1 MPFDGFLLNR
11 VIEEISTIKTPLRQI
26 YQTGKSTFYFH
37 FQSKTI
43 RICLNPAAAHMCLA
57 KREEFSDITPSSF
70 LMLLRSRLK
79 NSRFK
84 SAEQVGL
91 DRVARLTFLRLDEIG
106 RQHTYEVYVEFLGRH
121 CNLVLVENG
130 IIIDAHKKHSVGN
143 RNILRNQTYPIP
155 KQSKIN
161 PLLASFDSLT
171 TECSNKSVSK
181 TIISNIAGFSNIT
194 ANEVLTRANLQDKP
208 YTEVSAHEK
217 LKLLE
222 SLKSVVNDFRKG
234 KTYVYHIDGEI
245 EISTFPLHIFE
256 NSEVKIFE
264 SASQAIQYFYNLT
277 SSRDKLK
284 QTKLSLC
291 KIVNSHKEKLAA
303 LAGKLYQELRE
314 CDSAEKMRYFGE
326 LLKSCSKKAEG
337 KDFVIATDWETQEKF
352 VIPIDPSLGISGTR
366 EHYFKQYKKMKNKI
380 RINSKRIKDIE
391 RRLEYYEQLLHTIES
406 ADDLQGL
413 SEIREEMFKQGLIKA
428 KKERADKLR
437 KTKPFRRFKY
447 KEFTVLV
454 GRNNTENDR
463 IVREAD
469 QNELWFHAHGMPGA
483 HVVVKGAKKK
493 VPQDV
498 IEFASSLAAFYSKG
512 RNSDKVPVDHTL
524 IKHVRKA
531 KGLPPGMVIYNNY
544 KTILSKPLKE
554 KEIKY
559 HMIEQITVQKSSH

>member
-1 MPFDGFLLNR
+1 MPFDGFLLHR
-11 VIEEISTIKTPLRQI
+11 VVEEISTIKTPLRQI
-26 YQTGKSTFYFH
+26 YQTGKSILYFH

-57 KREEFSDITPSSF
+57 KREEFSDIMPPSF

-84 SAEQVGL
+84 SAEQIGL
-91 DRVARLTFLRLDEIG
+91 DRVACLTFLKLDEIG

-130 IIIDAHKKHSVGN
+130 IIIDAHKKHSVGK
-143 RNILRNQTYPIP
+143 RNILRNQIYPIP
-155 KQSKIN
+155 KQNKIN
-161 PLLASFDSLT
+161 PLLDSFDFLT
-171 TECSNKSVSK
+171 TEDSNKSVSK
-181 TIISNIAGFSNIT
+181 TIISNIAGFSNLT
-194 ANEVLTRANLQDKP
+194 VNEVLMRANLQDKT
-208 YTEVSAHEK
+208 YNDMSAHEK

-234 KTYVYHIDGEI
+234 KTYVYHIGGKT
-245 EISTFPLHIFE
+245 EISAFPLHIFE
-256 NSEVKIFE
+256 NSEVKVFE
-264 SASQAIQYFYNLT
+264 SASQAIQYFYNIT
-277 SSRDKLK
+277 SSQDKLK

-291 KIVNSHKEKLAA
+291 RIVNSHKEKLAA
-303 LAGKLYQELRE
+303 LAEKLYQELKE

-326 LLKSCSKKAEG
+326 LLKSCSEKTEG
-337 KDFVIATDWETQEKF
+337 KDFVVATDWETQEKF

-366 EHYFKQYKKMKNKI
+366 ERYFKQYKKMKSKI

-391 RRLEYYEQLLHTIES
+391 NRLEYYEQLLHTIEN

-413 SEIREEMFKQGLIKA
+413 SDIREEMLEQGLIKA
-428 KKERADKLR
+428 KKEKTDKIK

-447 KEFTVLV
+447 KEFTILV
-454 GRNNTENDR
+454 GRNNAENDR

-483 HVVVKGAKKK
+483 HVVIKGVKKEI
-493 VPQDV
+493 PQDV

-512 RNSDKVPVDHTL
+512 RNSDKVPVDRTL
-524 IKHVRKA
+524 VKHVRKA
-531 KGLPPGMVIYNNY
+531 KGLPPGMVIYDNY
-544 KTILSKPLKE
+544 KTILSKPLTE
-554 KEIKY
+554 KEIKH
-559 HMIEQITVQKSSH
+559 HMIE